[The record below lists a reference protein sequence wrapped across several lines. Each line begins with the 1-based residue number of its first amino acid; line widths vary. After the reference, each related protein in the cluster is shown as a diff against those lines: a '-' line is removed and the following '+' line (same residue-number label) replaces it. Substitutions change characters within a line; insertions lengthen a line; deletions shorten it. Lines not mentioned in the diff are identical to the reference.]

1 MCDVIYALT
10 YSREGAML
18 VMRCTSSHPCWRV
31 YLLLLESLSPLYL
44 DISFFW
50 IIMKYEF
57 IYAIWLPDAKPILA
71 GCVTGGSPAPIT
83 GQGFRPTRIGKVP
96 AGTTIPEYYRMYCIL
111 YIYLIFI
118 DTIQTFSVYSLP
130 STEYSLCYYCHAPSC
145 WALLRPHY
153 GSGPERLPLHLHV
166 PANPAGLVG
175 GSRLLSLLL
184 SPVAQGRVIARY
196 AYWQT
201 RSSPECM

>member
-1 MCDVIYALT
+1 
-10 YSREGAML
+10 
-18 VMRCTSSHPCWRV
+18 
-31 YLLLLESLSPLYL
+31 
-44 DISFFW
+44 
-50 IIMKYEF
+50 MKYEF

-111 YIYLIFI
+111 YIYLIFTLHTDI
-118 DTIQTFSVYSLP
+118 LRILP
-130 STEYSLCYYCHAPSC
+130 TEYSLCYYCHAPSC

>member
-1 MCDVIYALT
+1 MQSGCLMPSPSLRAA
-10 YSREGAML
+10 SL
-18 VMRCTSSHPCWRV
+18 VG
-31 YLLLLESLSPLYL
+31 PLRQ
-44 DISFFW
+44 
-50 IIMKYEF
+50 
-57 IYAIWLPDAKPILA
+57 
-71 GCVTGGSPAPIT
+71 SPARDSALPESGRSLQAPPFQNIT
-83 GQGFRPTRIGKVP
+83 V
-96 AGTTIPEYYRMYCIL
+96 CIVFYT
-111 YIYLIFI
+111 YIWSSLF
-118 DTIQTFSVYSLP
+118 IQTFSVYSLP